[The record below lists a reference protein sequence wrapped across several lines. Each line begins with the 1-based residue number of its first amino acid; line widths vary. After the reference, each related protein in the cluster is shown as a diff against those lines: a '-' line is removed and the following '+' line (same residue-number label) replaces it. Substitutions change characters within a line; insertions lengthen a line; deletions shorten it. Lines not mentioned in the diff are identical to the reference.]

1 MSRSRITFFLVSA
14 LVVFPMLAGTLLRAA
29 DKQQTP
35 EDDSFYKYLAV
46 FSEALGLVRQAYV
59 DDPDMDLLISGAL
72 DGTTDALDPFSIYV
86 PAEHVSGYMEARNV
100 GRRHSGLTLLKERGI
115 AYVVAV
121 EKGSP
126 ASEAGVKAGDIV
138 SEMDS
143 RSTRLM
149 PLWEIQEILAKKPGT
164 KVSMELIRL
173 GEPVQASFTLKPFD
187 PPPASLE
194 QVEGGV
200 TMLRIPAFDEKTV
213 ATVREALQ
221 KGAEKAGGKL
231 LIDLRGV
238 STGDPDVAF
247 ATAEL
252 FTSGDL
258 GSLKRRAEELET
270 YKTSGEPVWKGK
282 LVVLVDRGTL
292 GASEI
297 FATVLRQK
305 EKAELVGERTFGY
318 AGRQNTAELSTG
330 GRLLYTDAFYTG
342 PDRQPINDG
351 LKPDLLVDERSRTYL
366 EKDVPMSDLILKRG
380 VSRILGQE
388 AAPAEAK
395 AAA

>member
-14 LVVFPMLAGTLLRAA
+14 LLVFPMLAGTLLRAA

-59 DDPDMDLLISGAL
+59 DDPDMDLLMSGAL

-86 PAEHVSGYMEARNV
+86 PAEHVAGYMEARAV

-121 EKGSP
+121 EQGSP

-149 PLWEIQEILAKKPGT
+149 PLWELHEILAKKAGT
-164 KVSMELIRL
+164 KVTMEIIRV

-187 PPPASLE
+187 PPAPSVE

-200 TMLRIPAFDEKTV
+200 MMLRIPSFDEGT
-213 ATVREALQ
+213 AAAVREALR
-221 KGAEKAGGKL
+221 KEAERAAGKL

-238 STGDPDVAF
+238 SSGEPGAAF
-247 ATAEL
+247 DTAEL

-258 GSLKRRAEELET
+258 GALKRRAEELET
-270 YKTSGEPVWKGK
+270 YKTSAEPAWKGK

-292 GASEI
+292 GASEV

-342 PDRQPINDG
+342 PDRQPINDS

-366 EKDVPMSDLILKRG
+366 EKDVPMNDLILKRG
-380 VSRILGQE
+380 VSRLLGQAE
-388 AAPAEAK
+388 ATSEAK
-395 AAA
+395 AA

>member
-1 MSRSRITFFLVSA
+1 MSRSRIFFFVFSVLLV
-14 LVVFPMLAGTLLRAA
+14 LPVLAGTLLRAA

-59 DDPDMDLLISGAL
+59 DDPDMDLLMSGAL

-86 PAEHVSGYMEARNV
+86 PAEHVVGYMEARSV

-121 EKGSP
+121 EQGSP

-138 SEMDS
+138 SEMNS

-149 PLWEIQEILAKKPGT
+149 PLWEIQEILAQKPGT
-164 KVSMELIRL
+164 KVSLELIRL

-187 PPPASLE
+187 PPPPSLE

-200 TMLRIPAFDEKTV
+200 MMLRIPTFEAKTV
-213 ATVREALQ
+213 ASVREALQ
-221 KGAEKAGGKL
+221 KGSERANGKL
-231 LIDLRGV
+231 LVDLRGV
-238 STGDPDVAF
+238 STGDPGVAY

-258 GSLKRRAEELET
+258 GALKRRAEELET
-270 YKTSGEPVWKGK
+270 FKTSGEPVWKGK

-292 GASEI
+292 GASEV

-330 GRLLYTDAFYTG
+330 GRLLYTEAFYTG
-342 PDRQPINDG
+342 PDRQPLNDG

-366 EKDVPMSDLILKRG
+366 EKDVPMNDLILKRG
-380 VSRILGQE
+380 VSRLLGQAE
-388 AAPAEAK
+388 TTSEAK
-395 AAA
+395 AA